1 MNIVRFYRALA
12 PLLLLAGLGLH
23 TAAALGAECENPA
36 MLRISIIPS
45 GDLKKDM
52 LAHQPLLQGLRAA
65 LGIPV
70 EIYAPPSYGAV
81 VEGLLSGAIQ
91 LARMGPASYVAAKK
105 ADPQL
110 TPFASFEHKAN
121 AYQPAGAF
129 YYSLLIVRADSG
141 IANIAAVHGK
151 RLALVDPQSTSG
163 ALIPRHVF
171 SKQVSQP
178 LESYFGQVGYTGSHV
193 QSINRVL
200 EGRADAAFVA
210 SVNLAAVLSD
220 PAAMRKVRVIW
231 RSQAFPLDPFVY
243 RGQLCEGLKKKIRD
257 VFLKN
262 DGARRA
268 AVLENIDG
276 VRFVPISD
284 QDYQPVRDIY

>member
-1 MNIVRFYRALA
+1 MTIALLHRAFA
-12 PLLLLAGLGLH
+12 PLLLLAWLWLH
-23 TAAALGAECENPA
+23 ATAAVGAECENPA
-36 MLRISIIPS
+36 MLRMSIIPS

-52 LAHQPLLQGLRAA
+52 LAHQPLLQELRAA

-70 EIYAPPSYGAV
+70 EVYAPPSYGAV
-81 VEGLLSGAIQ
+81 AEGLLSGAIQ
-91 LARMGPASYVAAKK
+91 LARMGPASYVAARK

-129 YYSLLIVRADSG
+129 YHSLLIVRADSG
-141 IANIAAVHGK
+141 IGNIAAVRGK

-163 ALIPRHVF
+163 ALIPRQVF
-171 SKQVSQP
+171 AKQAGQA
-178 LESYFGQVGYTGSHV
+178 LESYFGQIGYTGSHV

-200 EGRADAAFVA
+200 DGRVDAAFVA

-220 PAAMRKVRVIW
+220 PAAMQKVRVIW

-243 RGQLCEGLKKKIRD
+243 RGQLCEAVKKKIRS

-284 QDYQPVRDIY
+284 RDYQPVRDIY

>member
-1 MNIVRFYRALA
+1 MNIARSRRSLV
-12 PLLLLAGLGLH
+12 PLLLLGWLGLH
-23 TAAALGAECENPA
+23 AGAVTGAECENPA

-52 LAHQPLLQGLRAA
+52 LAHQPLVQELRAA

-70 EIYAPPSYGAV
+70 EIYVPPSYGAV

-91 LARMGPASYVAAKK
+91 LARLGPASYVAAKK

-110 TPFASFEHKAN
+110 TAFASFEHKAN
-121 AYQPAGAF
+121 AYQQAGAF
-129 YYSLLIVRADSG
+129 YHSLLIVRADSG
-141 IANIAAVHGK
+141 IGNIAAVRGK
-151 RLALVDPQSTSG
+151 RVALVDPQSTSG

-171 SKQVSQP
+171 ARQAGQP
-178 LESYFGQVGYTGSHV
+178 LESYFGQIGYTGSHV
-193 QSINRVL
+193 QSVSRVL
-200 EGRADAAFVA
+200 DGRADAAFVG
-210 SVNLAAVLSD
+210 SVNLAAAITD
-220 PAAMRKVRVIW
+220 PAAMQKVRVIW

-243 RGQLCEGLKKKIRD
+243 RGQLCEGLKKKIRS
-257 VFLKN
+257 VFLKG
-262 DGARRA
+262 DGARQA

-284 QDYQPVRDIY
+284 QDYQAVRDIY

>member
-1 MNIVRFYRALA
+1 MNIARFYRALA

-23 TAAALGAECENPA
+23 TAALGAECENPA

-91 LARMGPASYVAAKK
+91 LARMGPASYVAARK

-141 IANIAAVHGK
+141 IGNIAAVRGK

-210 SVNLAAVLSD
+210 SVNLTAVLSD
-220 PAAMRKVRVIW
+220 PAAMQKVRVIW

>member
-1 MNIVRFYRALA
+1 MTRFPPYRAFA
-12 PLLLLAGLGLH
+12 PLLLLAWLGLH
-23 TAAALGAECENPA
+23 SAAALGAACENPA
-36 MLRISIIPS
+36 MLRMSIIPS

-91 LARMGPASYVAAKK
+91 LARMGPASYVAARK

-141 IANIAAVHGK
+141 IANVAATHGK

-163 ALIPRHVF
+163 ALIPKHVF
-171 SKQVSQP
+171 AKQLGQP
-178 LESYFGQVGYTGSHV
+178 LESYFGQIGYTGSHV
-193 QSINRVL
+193 QSIHRVL
-200 EGRADAAFVA
+200 DGRADAAFVA
-210 SVNLAAVLSD
+210 SVNLAAVLAD
-220 PAAMRKVRVIW
+220 PAAMQKVRVIW

>member
-12 PLLLLAGLGLH
+12 ALLLLAWLWPN
-23 TAAALGAECENPA
+23 AAFGAECENPA

-52 LAHQPLLQGLRAA
+52 AAHQPLLQGLRAA

-91 LARMGPASYVAAKK
+91 LARMGPASYVAARK

-129 YYSLLIVRADSG
+129 YHSLLIVRADSG
-141 IANIAAVHGK
+141 IATIAAARGK

-220 PAAMRKVRVIW
+220 PAAMQKVRVIW

>member
-1 MNIVRFYRALA
+1 MNLARSCRALA
-12 PLLLLAGLGLH
+12 RLLLLAWLGLH
-23 TAAALGAECENPA
+23 AAPTIGAECENPP

-52 LAHQPLLQGLRAA
+52 LAHQPLLQELRAA

-70 EIYAPPSYGAV
+70 EIYVPPSYGAV

-91 LARMGPASYVAAKK
+91 LARLGPASYVAARK

-121 AYQPAGAF
+121 VYQQAGAF
-129 YYSLLIVRADSG
+129 YHSLLIVRADSG
-141 IANIAAVHGK
+141 IGNIAALHGK

-163 ALIPRHVF
+163 ALIPKHVF
-171 SKQVSQP
+171 ATQIGQP
-178 LESYFGQVGYTGSHV
+178 LESYFGQTGYTGSHL
-193 QSINRVL
+193 QSVSRVL
-200 EGRADAAFVA
+200 DGRADAAFVG
-210 SVNLAAVLSD
+210 SVNLAAAITD
-220 PAAMRKVRVIW
+220 PATRQKIRVIW
-231 RSQAFPLDPFVY
+231 RSQAYPLDPFVY
-243 RGQLCEGLKKKIRD
+243 RGQLCTGLKTKIRD
-257 VFLKN
+257 VFLKHG
-262 DGARRA
+262 GARQA

-284 QDYQPVRDIY
+284 RDYQSVRDIY